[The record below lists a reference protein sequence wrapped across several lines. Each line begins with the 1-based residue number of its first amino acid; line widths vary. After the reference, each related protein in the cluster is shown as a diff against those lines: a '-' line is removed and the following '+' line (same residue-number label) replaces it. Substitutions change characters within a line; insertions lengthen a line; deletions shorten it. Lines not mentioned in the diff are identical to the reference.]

1 MFRKPWWKILSF
13 VLLVYT
19 CVAGFLIT
27 VPEPAGVPLQQ
38 TIRNLFFHVP
48 MWFGMMVL
56 FSVSAIYSIKY
67 LSNPSLIND
76 TNSFEFARTG
86 TVLGLLGFTTGMI
99 WANYQWGKPISGDP
113 KQIGAAIAVLIYMA
127 YFVLRGNIV
136 DEKKARISAVYNIFA
151 FCMLFPTIWIMPR
164 LVESLH
170 PGGMG
175 SEGNPGLN
183 PKDSNISMKLV
194 FWPAVIGWSLLAT
207 WITTLRIR
215 VKLIEERETIV
226 GSLFNQEK

>member
-19 CVAGFLIT
+19 CIAGFLIK
-27 VPEPAGVPLQQ
+27 VPEPPGVPLQQ

-48 MWFGMMVL
+48 MWFGMTVL
-56 FSVSAIYSIKY
+56 FSVSAFYAIKY
-67 LSNPSLIND
+67 LRNPGIEND

-86 TVLGLLGFTTGMI
+86 IVLGLLGYITGMV

-127 YFVLRGNIV
+127 YFVLRGNIF

-151 FCMLFPTIWIMPR
+151 FAMLFPTLFIMPR

-183 PKDSNISMKLV
+183 PKDSSVSLKLV
-194 FWPAVIGWSLLAT
+194 FWPAVIGWTLLAT
-207 WITTLRIR
+207 WITSLRIR
-215 VKLIEERETIV
+215 VKLYEEKNN
-226 GSLFNQEK
+226 L

>member
-19 CVAGFLIT
+19 CIAGFLIP

-48 MWFGMMVL
+48 MWFGMTIL
-56 FSVSAIYSIKY
+56 FSVSVFYAIKY
-67 LSNPSLIND
+67 LRNPTLEND

-86 TVLGLLGFTTGMI
+86 IVLGLLGYITGMI

-127 YFVLRGNIV
+127 YFVLRGNII
-136 DEKKARISAVYNIFA
+136 DDKKARISAVYNIFA
-151 FCMLFPTIWIMPR
+151 FAMLFPTLFIMPR

-183 PKDSNISMKLV
+183 PKDSNAAMKFV
-194 FWPAVIGWSLLAT
+194 FLPAIIGWTLLAT

-215 VKLIEERETIV
+215 LKVLNEKIE
-226 GSLFNQEK
+226 NKD